1 MTRIPACPPATTR
14 ELQNFVT
21 SRQARAPDI
30 GPDILST
37 WILPRPQKRPHSQVR
52 YEQRRKKRRLAREKG
67 IEEEPKDE
75 DLFVMTMNVMHS
87 RLRLKRLVQDQL
99 EAVHPADIISLQ
111 DVPQSLPSMRLS
123 GYNLAYHSD
132 RVIEK
137 GEDGQPVLD
146 DKGRPK
152 EIMELRYVA
161 FLVRTSIP
169 LANWRAFWDEGA
181 NKGLLA
187 TAVLETDYGPRTI
200 LNLYNHLE
208 RANFDEIPFEDGVIF
223 CGDINAHDP
232 LWGGEKTEQNSSGKK
247 ARQRLD
253 AAEMINVG
261 PRGVPT
267 YYGGDANTTID
278 VICLGKS
285 AHSFF
290 KRSEVLDHRDFQ
302 RDHRPLLVVLHGGP
316 HRDDS
321 IRYLWRKVSEQT
333 LAYTIPRYLKL
344 LGNPPLNTQADID
357 RHIARLLRLL
367 SAAIADCVPTVK
379 RNPFRPNTV
388 KRTVTSA
395 MQRDMALERK
405 AARALSR
412 LCPRDRG
419 YKKTVR
425 RYEALRRG
433 LDVFNTLKQGVRWAT
448 KTEPAHSPPL
458 QNPDGTLCESDAENA
473 ACFRE
478 TVWGPATST
487 NPSPLERPVEDPS
500 RPQHF
505 SPQHLRQGD
514 LKWALEAAPTGK
526 ACGPDQ
532 VAVDVF
538 KKCPGVFHNHLT
550 RIMNACLRLEYH
562 PDEFKRSITVV
573 LRKPD
578 RTDFSLPKSWRPVA
592 LLSCLGKLLERVVAK
607 RIQELAVK
615 HRLIPRMQF
624 GFPGR
629 CTTKCIESLLSPVYR
644 GFCVKTRN
652 RKKWRSTLLSL
663 DISGAYDHVN
673 RPELLRILVRKG
685 KPDWIV
691 NFIWSFLS
699 DRRTMLR
706 FPGYNFE
713 RLHPDLNVFAFSYV
727 DDSYI
732 LVTSR
737 TFKENCEILEMYHE
751 QVMEWATPNGIRFD
765 PGKYKVMHFT
775 RNEKC
780 DLCPKI
786 SGLTVKHVINNS
798 VDPEAPK
805 HLRIL
810 GVMVDPAL
818 KWDAHI
824 ANLESKVK
832 KKLGFLKRI
841 SSSVM
846 GPNLI
851 DMRRLYI
858 TSVRPIITYAC
869 ACWFVLADGK
879 GQQFRI
885 TKKLIA
891 RLDRLQRECLVNIS
905 GAYNQTPVMVLQK
918 ELNIE
923 PIEVALHRIAMAHRV
938 RNTNTLEG
946 ERMLKVARRPFHR
959 MRSFACFDLHPY
971 WVAYQQAGLVRDEIV
986 QHYGLERSVRLG
998 RNVAG
1003 WFNQYLRQQGLLRS
1017 AYLWAEFAEEHAL
1030 KAPRTCGYE
1039 AVTYMGEWCTN
1050 IMSIHMGKTRAQ
1062 STILIHMRTGHNGLN
1077 SNLYSINKAETN
1089 MCPCGEGEHTVEH
1102 VLFDCVSLERQRREL
1117 LPADYGKC
1125 DDDLRRLKL
1134 RYLLTQCAGPV
1145 SAWALKHFELEQ
1157 FSWTKEHLP
1166 IRTRAFPFS
1175 SGTRHRRV

>member
-1 MTRIPACPPATTR
+1 MTRIPSCPPATTR

-21 SRQARAPDI
+21 SRQARAPDA
-30 GPDILST
+30 GPDIFST
-37 WILPRPQKRPHSQVR
+37 WILPRPPKRPSSQVR
-52 YEQRRKKRRLAREKG
+52 YEQRRKKRRHARENG
-67 IEEEPKDE
+67 LAEEPKDE
-75 DLFVMTMNVMHS
+75 DLFVMTINVMHS
-87 RLRLKRLVQDQL
+87 SLRVRRLVQDQL
-99 EAVHPADIISLQ
+99 GAVHPADVIALQ
-111 DVPQSLPSMRLS
+111 DVPQSLPSLRLS
-123 GYNLAYHSD
+123 GYELAYRSD
-132 RVIEK
+132 RVLEK
-137 GEDGQPVLD
+137 GEDGQPLLD

-152 EIMELRYVA
+152 EIMQLRYVA
-161 FLVRTSIP
+161 FLVRSSIP
-169 LANWRAFWDEGA
+169 LANWRASWDEGA

-187 TAVLETDYGPRTI
+187 TAIVETDHGPRTI

-208 RANFDEIPFEDGVIF
+208 RADFGEIPFENCDIF
-223 CGDINAHDP
+223 CGDINAHHP
-232 LWGGEKTEQNSSGKK
+232 LWGGEETIPNSSGNK
-247 ARQRLD
+247 ARLRMD

-267 YYGGDANTTID
+267 YYGSWANTTID
-278 VICLGKS
+278 VIWLAKS

-290 KRSEVLDHRDFQ
+290 KRSEVLEHRDFHS
-302 RDHRPLLVVLHGGP
+302 DHRPLLVVLHGGP

-321 IRYLWRKVSEQT
+321 IRYLWRKVSKQT
-333 LAYTIPRYLKL
+333 LAHTIPRYLKL

-357 RHIARLLRLL
+357 RHIARFLRLV

-379 RNPFRPNTV
+379 RNPFRPVTV
-388 KRTVTSA
+388 TRTVTSA
-395 MQRDMALERK
+395 MRRDMALERK
-405 AARALSR
+405 AARSLSR
-412 LCPRDRG
+412 LRPGDRG

-425 RYEALRRG
+425 
-433 LDVFNTLKQGVRWAT
+433 
-448 KTEPAHSPPL
+448 
-458 QNPDGTLCESDAENA
+458 
-473 ACFRE
+473 
-478 TVWGPATST
+478 
-487 NPSPLERPVEDPS
+487 
-500 RPQHF
+500 
-505 SPQHLRQGD
+505 
-514 LKWALEAAPTGK
+514 
-526 ACGPDQ
+526 
-532 VAVDVF
+532 
-538 KKCPGVFHNHLT
+538 
-550 RIMNACLRLEYH
+550 
-562 PDEFKRSITVV
+562 
-573 LRKPD
+573 
-578 RTDFSLPKSWRPVA
+578 
-592 LLSCLGKLLERVVAK
+592 
-607 RIQELAVK
+607 
-615 HRLIPRMQF
+615 
-624 GFPGR
+624 
-629 CTTKCIESLLSPVYR
+629 
-644 GFCVKTRN
+644 
-652 RKKWRSTLLSL
+652 
-663 DISGAYDHVN
+663 
-673 RPELLRILVRKG
+673 
-685 KPDWIV
+685 
-691 NFIWSFLS
+691 
-699 DRRTMLR
+699 
-706 FPGYNFE
+706 
-713 RLHPDLNVFAFSYV
+713 
-727 DDSYI
+727 
-732 LVTSR
+732 R

-765 PGKYKVMHFT
+765 PGKYKVMHFN

-891 RLDRLQRECLVNIS
+891 RLDRLQRECLVEIS

-923 PIEVALHRIAMAHRV
+923 PIEVALHRIATAHRV

-946 ERMLKVARRPFHR
+946 ERTLKVARRPFHR
-959 MRSFACFDLHPY
+959 MRSFACFDVHPY
-971 WVAYQQAGLVRDEIV
+971 WVAYQQAGLVRDETV
-986 QHYGLERSVRLG
+986 QYYGLERSVRLG
-998 RNVAG
+998 RNVSG
-1003 WFNQYLRQQGLLRS
+1003 WFNQYLREQGVLRS
-1017 AYLWAEFAEEHAL
+1017 AYLWAEFAEKHAL

-1062 STILIHMRTGHNGLN
+1062 STILLHMRTGHNGLN
-1077 SNLYSINKAETN
+1077 ANLFSINRADTN

-1102 VLFDCVSLERQRREL
+1102 LLFDCVSLARQRREL
-1117 LPADYGKC
+1117 LLADYGIC
-1125 DDDLRRLKL
+1125 DDDLRRLRL

-1145 SAWALKHFELEQ
+1145 SAWALENFELEQ

>member
-1 MTRIPACPPATTR
+1 
-14 ELQNFVT
+14 
-21 SRQARAPDI
+21 
-30 GPDILST
+30 
-37 WILPRPQKRPHSQVR
+37 
-52 YEQRRKKRRLAREKG
+52 
-67 IEEEPKDE
+67 
-75 DLFVMTMNVMHS
+75 
-87 RLRLKRLVQDQL
+87 
-99 EAVHPADIISLQ
+99 
-111 DVPQSLPSMRLS
+111 
-123 GYNLAYHSD
+123 
-132 RVIEK
+132 
-137 GEDGQPVLD
+137 
-146 DKGRPK
+146 
-152 EIMELRYVA
+152 MELRYVA

-169 LANWRAFWDEGA
+169 LANWRAFWEESA

-187 TAVLETDYGPRTI
+187 TAVLETDHGPRTI

-223 CGDINAHDP
+223 CWDINAHDP

-267 YYGGDANTTID
+267 FYGGDANTTID
-278 VICLGKS
+278 VIWLGKS

-333 LAYTIPRYLKL
+333 LAYTIPRYLEL

-357 RHIARLLRLL
+357 RHIAKFLRLL

-412 LCPRDRG
+412 LRPRDRGYKKTG

-425 RYEALRRG
+425 RYEALRRAVEYAIRTQNRKGFREHIADTSKG

-532 VAVDVF
+532 
-538 KKCPGVFHNHLT
+538 
-550 RIMNACLRLEYH
+550 
-562 PDEFKRSITVV
+562 
-573 LRKPD
+573 
-578 RTDFSLPKSWRPVA
+578 
-592 LLSCLGKLLERVVAK
+592 LLERVVAK

-629 CTTKCIESLLSPVYR
+629 CTTKYIEALLSPVYR

-652 RKKWRSTLLSL
+652 KKKWRSTLLSL

-673 RPELLRILVRKG
+673 RPELLRIL
-685 KPDWIV
+685 
-691 NFIWSFLS
+691 
-699 DRRTMLR
+699 
-706 FPGYNFE
+706 FE

-737 TFKENCEILEMYHE
+737 IFKENCEILEMYHE

-780 DLCPKI
+780 DLCPDI

-905 GAYNQTPVMVLQK
+905 GAYN
-918 ELNIE
+918 
-923 PIEVALHRIAMAHRV
+923 
-938 RNTNTLEG
+938 
-946 ERMLKVARRPFHR
+946 
-959 MRSFACFDLHPY
+959 
-971 WVAYQQAGLVRDEIV
+971 
-986 QHYGLERSVRLG
+986 
-998 RNVAG
+998 
-1003 WFNQYLRQQGLLRS
+1003 
-1017 AYLWAEFAEEHAL
+1017 
-1030 KAPRTCGYE
+1030 
-1039 AVTYMGEWCTN
+1039 
-1050 IMSIHMGKTRAQ
+1050 
-1062 STILIHMRTGHNGLN
+1062 
-1077 SNLYSINKAETN
+1077 
-1089 MCPCGEGEHTVEH
+1089 
-1102 VLFDCVSLERQRREL
+1102 
-1117 LPADYGKC
+1117 
-1125 DDDLRRLKL
+1125 
-1134 RYLLTQCAGPV
+1134 
-1145 SAWALKHFELEQ
+1145 
-1157 FSWTKEHLP
+1157 
-1166 IRTRAFPFS
+1166 
-1175 SGTRHRRV
+1175 

>member
-37 WILPRPQKRPHSQVR
+37 WILPRPQKRSHSQVR

-253 AAEMINVG
+253 AAEMIN
-261 PRGVPT
+261 
-267 YYGGDANTTID
+267 
-278 VICLGKS
+278 
-285 AHSFF
+285 
-290 KRSEVLDHRDFQ
+290 
-302 RDHRPLLVVLHGGP
+302 
-316 HRDDS
+316 
-321 IRYLWRKVSEQT
+321 
-333 LAYTIPRYLKL
+333 
-344 LGNPPLNTQADID
+344 
-357 RHIARLLRLL
+357 
-367 SAAIADCVPTVK
+367 
-379 RNPFRPNTV
+379 
-388 KRTVTSA
+388 
-395 MQRDMALERK
+395 
-405 AARALSR
+405 
-412 LCPRDRG
+412 
-419 YKKTVR
+419 
-425 RYEALRRG
+425 
-433 LDVFNTLKQGVRWAT
+433 
-448 KTEPAHSPPL
+448 
-458 QNPDGTLCESDAENA
+458 
-473 ACFRE
+473 
-478 TVWGPATST
+478 
-487 NPSPLERPVEDPS
+487 
-500 RPQHF
+500 
-505 SPQHLRQGD
+505 
-514 LKWALEAAPTGK
+514 
-526 ACGPDQ
+526 
-532 VAVDVF
+532 
-538 KKCPGVFHNHLT
+538 
-550 RIMNACLRLEYH
+550 
-562 PDEFKRSITVV
+562 
-573 LRKPD
+573 
-578 RTDFSLPKSWRPVA
+578 
-592 LLSCLGKLLERVVAK
+592 
-607 RIQELAVK
+607 
-615 HRLIPRMQF
+615 
-624 GFPGR
+624 
-629 CTTKCIESLLSPVYR
+629 
-644 GFCVKTRN
+644 
-652 RKKWRSTLLSL
+652 
-663 DISGAYDHVN
+663 
-673 RPELLRILVRKG
+673 
-685 KPDWIV
+685 
-691 NFIWSFLS
+691 
-699 DRRTMLR
+699 
-706 FPGYNFE
+706 

-737 TFKENCEILEMYHE
+737 TFKENCEVLEMYHE

-918 ELNIE
+918 VLNIE

-1134 RYLLTQCAGPV
+1134 RYLLMQCAGPV